1 MKKFLLSI
9 LALCLASTAAM
20 AQTSDAVKASA
31 GLYTGDLYIS
41 LGEPIDDKTEVT
53 GQQTVELTADG
64 ASTIQFALRNF
75 AFGDLQLG
83 DIIIPAI
90 EVALQ
95 NSKVSFG
102 EKEALR
108 MTLGKGETAID
119 CAVKI
124 LSTSSQIENNKLVV
138 NLDIT
143 WFVDGSEMPIYV
155 RFVGNKV
162 EASAAVKASVGD
174 YNGDLYVSFDPINE
188 ETEVT
193 AQQTVE
199 LTAAGANSINFALR
213 NFSFGDLQLGDIVI
227 PNMPVSMNGT
237 KVAFGDME
245 PLRMLLGEGET
256 AIDCTVKINPAT
268 SYVEN
273 NALIVNLDIVW
284 FSSEE
289 DQTPIYVRFNSREK
303 VVGLQHVSIAK
314 KTGRIYSI
322 DGRYAGNSLQGLS
335 RGIYVQDGKKIY
347 VK

>member
-143 WFVDGSEMPIYV
+143 WFFGEEQTPIYV
-155 RFVGNKV
+155 RFVGDKV

-193 AQQTVE
+193 GQYKVE

-237 KVAFGDME
+237 KVTFGDME

-256 AIDCTVKINPAT
+256 AIDCSVKVDPAT

-273 NALIVNLDIVW
+273 HVLFVNLDIVW
-284 FSSEE
+284 FLGE
-289 DQTPIYVRFNSREK
+289 DQTPIYVRFNSSK
-303 VVGLQHVSIAK
+303 WVGLQHVSIAK

>member
-20 AQTSDAVKASA
+20 AQTSDAVKAST

-64 ASTIQFALRNF
+64 ANTIQFALRNF

-143 WFVDGSEMPIYV
+143 WFFGEEQTPIYV
-155 RFVGNKV
+155 RFVGDKV

-193 AQQTVE
+193 GQYKVE

-237 KVAFGDME
+237 KVTFGDME

-256 AIDCTVKINPAT
+256 AIDCSVKVDPAT

-273 NALIVNLDIVW
+273 HVLFVNLDIVW
-284 FSSEE
+284 FLGE
-289 DQTPIYVRFNSREK
+289 DQTPIYVRFNSSEW
-303 VVGLQHVSIAK
+303 VGLQHVSIAK

>member
-31 GLYTGDLYIS
+31 GLYTGDLYVS
-41 LGEPIDDKTEVT
+41 FDPINEETEVT

-64 ASTIQFALRNF
+64 ANTIQFALRNF
-75 AFGDLQLG
+75 AFGEMQLG

-143 WFVDGSEMPIYV
+143 WFVDGSETPIYV
-155 RFVGNKV
+155 RFVGDKV

-193 AQQTVE
+193 GQYKVE

-237 KVAFGDME
+237 KVTFGDME

-256 AIDCTVKINPAT
+256 AIDCSVKVDPAT

-273 NALIVNLDIVW
+273 HVLFVNLDIVW
-284 FSSEE
+284 FMGE
-289 DQTPIYVRFNSREK
+289 DQTPIYVRFNSSK
-303 VVGLQHVSIAK
+303 WVGLQHVSIAK

-322 DGRYAGNSLQGLS
+322 DGRYAGNSLEGLS

>member
-20 AQTSDAVKASA
+20 AQTSDAVKAST
-31 GLYTGDLYIS
+31 GLYTGDLYVSFDTIN
-41 LGEPIDDKTEVT
+41 EETEVT

-64 ASTIQFALRNF
+64 ANTIQFALRNF
-75 AFGDLQLG
+75 AFGEMQLG

-108 MTLGKGETAID
+108 MTLGKGETAIE

-143 WFVDGSEMPIYV
+143 WFFGEEQTPIYV
-155 RFVGNKV
+155 RFVGDKV

-193 AQQTVE
+193 GQYKVE

-237 KVAFGDME
+237 KVTFGDME

-256 AIDCTVKINPAT
+256 AIDCTVKIDPAT

-273 NALIVNLDIVW
+273 HVLFVNLDIVW
-284 FSSEE
+284 FMGE
-289 DQTPIYVRFNSREK
+289 DQTPIYVRFNSSK
-303 VVGLQHVSIAK
+303 WVGLQHVSIAK

-322 DGRYAGNSLQGLS
+322 DGRYAGNSLEGLS
-335 RGIYVQDGKKIY
+335 RGIYVEDGKKIY

>member
-20 AQTSDAVKASA
+20 AQTSDAVKAST
-31 GLYTGDLYIS
+31 GLYTGDLYVS
-41 LGEPIDDKTEVT
+41 FDPINEETEVT

-64 ASTIQFALRNF
+64 ANTIQFALRNF

-143 WFVDGSEMPIYV
+143 WFFGEEQTPIYV
-155 RFVGNKV
+155 RFVGDKV

-193 AQQTVE
+193 GQYKVE

-237 KVAFGDME
+237 KVTFGDME

-256 AIDCTVKINPAT
+256 AIDCTVKIDPAT

-273 NALIVNLDIVW
+273 NTLIVNLDIVW
-284 FSSEE
+284 FMGE
-289 DQTPIYVRFNSREK
+289 DQTPIYVRFNSSEW
-303 VVGLQHVSIAK
+303 VGLQHVSIAK

-322 DGRYAGNSLQGLS
+322 DGRYAGNSLEGLS

>member
-31 GLYTGDLYIS
+31 GLYTGDLYVS
-41 LGEPIDDKTEVT
+41 FDPINEETEVT

-64 ASTIQFALRNF
+64 ANTIQFALRNF
-75 AFGDLQLG
+75 AFGEMQLG

-143 WFVDGSEMPIYV
+143 WFVDGSETPIYV
-155 RFVGNKV
+155 RFVGDKV
-162 EASAAVKASVGD
+162 EASAAVKGSVGD

-193 AQQTVE
+193 GQYKVE

-237 KVAFGDME
+237 KVTFGDME

-256 AIDCTVKINPAT
+256 AIDCSVKVDPAT

-273 NALIVNLDIVW
+273 HVLFVNLDIVW
-284 FSSEE
+284 FMGE
-289 DQTPIYVRFNSREK
+289 DQTPIYVRFNSSEW
-303 VVGLQHVSIAK
+303 VGLQHVSIAK

-322 DGRYAGNSLQGLS
+322 DGRYAGNSLEGLS

>member
-20 AQTSDAVKASA
+20 AQTSDAVKAST
-31 GLYTGDLYIS
+31 GLYTGDLYVS
-41 LGEPIDDKTEVT
+41 FDPINEETEVT

-64 ASTIQFALRNF
+64 ANTIQFALRNF

-95 NSKVSFG
+95 NDKVSFG

-143 WFVDGSEMPIYV
+143 WFFGEEQTPIYV
-155 RFVGNKV
+155 RFVGDKV

-193 AQQTVE
+193 GQYKVE

-237 KVAFGDME
+237 KVTFGDME

-256 AIDCTVKINPAT
+256 AIDCTVKIDPAT

-273 NALIVNLDIVW
+273 HMLFVNLDIVW
-284 FSSEE
+284 FLGE
-289 DQTPIYVRFNSREK
+289 DQTPIYVRFNSREW
-303 VVGLQHVSIAK
+303 VGLQHVSIAK

>member
-20 AQTSDAVKASA
+20 AQTSDAVKAST

-143 WFVDGSEMPIYV
+143 WFFGEEQTPIYV
-155 RFVGNKV
+155 RFVGDKV

-193 AQQTVE
+193 GQYKVE

-237 KVAFGDME
+237 KVTFGDME

-256 AIDCTVKINPAT
+256 AIDCTVKIDPAT

-273 NALIVNLDIVW
+273 HVLFVNLDIVW
-284 FSSEE
+284 FMGE
-289 DQTPIYVRFNSREK
+289 DQTPIYVRFNSSEW
-303 VVGLQHVSIAK
+303 VGLQHVSIAK

-322 DGRYAGNSLQGLS
+322 DGRYAGNSLEGLS

>member
-20 AQTSDAVKASA
+20 AQTSDAVKAST

-64 ASTIQFALRNF
+64 ASTVQFALRNF
-75 AFGDLQLG
+75 AFGEMQLG

-143 WFVDGSEMPIYV
+143 WFFGEEQTPIYV
-155 RFVGNKV
+155 RFVGDKV

-174 YNGDLYVSFDPINE
+174 YKGDLYVSFDPINE

-193 AQQTVE
+193 AEQTVE

-237 KVAFGDME
+237 KVTFGDME

-256 AIDCTVKINPAT
+256 AIDCTVKIDPAT

-273 NALIVNLDIVW
+273 HVLFVNLDIVW
-284 FSSEE
+284 FMGE
-289 DQTPIYVRFNSREK
+289 DQTPIYVRFNSSEW
-303 VVGLQHVSIAK
+303 VGLQHVSIAK

>member
-20 AQTSDAVKASA
+20 AQTSDAVKAST

-75 AFGDLQLG
+75 AFGEMQLG

-143 WFVDGSEMPIYV
+143 WFFGEEQTPIYV
-155 RFVGNKV
+155 RFVGDKV
-162 EASAAVKASVGD
+162 EASAAVKASMGD

-193 AQQTVE
+193 GQYKVE

-237 KVAFGDME
+237 KVTFGDME

-256 AIDCTVKINPAT
+256 AIDCSVKIDPAT

-273 NALIVNLDIVW
+273 HVLFVNLDIVW
-284 FSSEE
+284 FLGE
-289 DQTPIYVRFNSREK
+289 DQTPIYVRFNSSK
-303 VVGLQHVSIAK
+303 WVGLQHVSIAK

>member
-31 GLYTGDLYIS
+31 GLYTGDLYVS
-41 LGEPIDDKTEVT
+41 FDPINEETEVT

-124 LSTSSQIENNKLVV
+124 LSSSSQIENNKLVV

-143 WFVDGSEMPIYV
+143 WFSDEEQTPIYV
-155 RFVGNKV
+155 RFVGDKV

-237 KVAFGDME
+237 KVTFGDME

>member
-143 WFVDGSEMPIYV
+143 WFFGEEQTPIYV
-155 RFVGNKV
+155 RFVGDKV
-162 EASAAVKASVGD
+162 EASAAVKGSVGD

-193 AQQTVE
+193 GQYKVE

-237 KVAFGDME
+237 KVTFGDME

-256 AIDCTVKINPAT
+256 AIDCSVKVDPAT
-268 SYVEN
+268 SYVDN
-273 NALIVNLDIVW
+273 HVLFVNLDIVW
-284 FSSEE
+284 FMGE
-289 DQTPIYVRFNSREK
+289 DQTPIYVRFNSSK
-303 VVGLQHVSIAK
+303 WVGLQNVSIAK

-322 DGRYAGNSLQGLS
+322 DGRYAGNSLEGLS

>member
-20 AQTSDAVKASA
+20 AQTSDAVKAST
-31 GLYTGDLYIS
+31 GLYTGDLYVS
-41 LGEPIDDKTEVT
+41 FDPINEETEVT

-64 ASTIQFALRNF
+64 ANTIQFALRNF
-75 AFGDLQLG
+75 AFGEMQLG

-124 LSTSSQIENNKLVV
+124 LSSSSQIENNKLVV

-143 WFVDGSEMPIYV
+143 WFSDEEQTPIYV
-155 RFVGNKV
+155 RFVGDKV

-237 KVAFGDME
+237 KVTFGDME